1 MYCEEIIQKGCA
13 ALAITVFKRYEKKYM
28 LTLEQYEALS
38 EFLKDYMR
46 YDKYCLNSQSYK
58 LYNIY
63 FDSPN
68 HELIRTSISKPKYKE
83 KLRMR
88 SYYPLREADDKVFFE
103 IKKKYKGIVT
113 KRRATMK
120 YGEVMEMVRTRQ
132 LPPSYE
138 SAKYFDRQVEKE
150 ILRMLT
156 LYDLYPMVYI
166 QYDRIAMFGIDDPE
180 LRITF
185 DKEII
190 TRRTNLEL
198 NGDTS
203 GVDIMPPERIL
214 MEIKIPNSMPLWLAR
229 FLSEHKIF
237 NSSFSKYGKEYE
249 YYVTGAPIPSLEV

>member
-1 MYCEEIIQKGCA
+1 M
-13 ALAITVFKRYEKKYM
+13 
-28 LTLEQYEALS
+28 EQYEALT

-68 HELIRTSISKPKYKE
+68 HELIRTSISKPPYKE

-88 SYYPLREADDKVFFE
+88 SYYPLRNDDDKVFFE

-120 YGEVMEMVRTRQ
+120 YGEVKEMVRTRQ
-132 LPPSYE
+132 LPPSHAT
-138 SAKYFDRQVEKE
+138 AKYFDKQVEKE

-166 QYDRIAMFGIDDPE
+166 QYDRIALFGIDDPE

-190 TRRTNLEL
+190 TRRNNLEF

-214 MEIKIPNSMPLWLAR
+214 MEIKIPNAMPLWLAR
-229 FLSEHKIF
+229 FLSDHQIF

-249 YYVTGAPIPSLEV
+249 YYITGTPIPSVEV

>member
-1 MYCEEIIQKGCA
+1 M
-13 ALAITVFKRYEKKYM
+13 AITVFKRYEKKYM
-28 LTLEQYEALS
+28 LTMEQYEALR

-46 YDKYCLNSQSYK
+46 YDKYCLDSKSYK

-68 HELIRTSISKPKYKE
+68 NELIRTSISKPKYKE

-88 SYYPLREADDKVFFE
+88 SYYPLREENDKVFFE
-103 IKKKYKGIVT
+103 IKKKYKGVVT

-120 YGEVMEMVRTRQ
+120 YGEVMEMVRTRK

-138 SAKYFDRQVEKE
+138 TAKYFDKQVEKE
-150 ILRMLT
+150 ILRMLEN
-156 LYDLYPMVYI
+156 YDLYPAVYI
-166 QYDRIAMFGIDDPE
+166 AYDRIAMFGIDDPE

-190 TRRTNLEL
+190 TRRTNLTL

-203 GVDIMPPERIL
+203 GVDIMPLERIL
-214 MEIKIPNSMPLWLAR
+214 MEIKIPNAMPLWLAR
-229 FLSEHKIF
+229 FLSEHQIF

-249 YYVTGAPIPSLEV
+249 YYVTGKPIPSLEVKHV

>member
-1 MYCEEIIQKGCA
+1 M
-13 ALAITVFKRYEKKYM
+13 AITVFKRYEKKYM
-28 LTLEQYEALS
+28 LTMEQYNALR

-46 YDKYCLNSQSYK
+46 YDKYCLNDQSYK

-68 HELIRTSISKPKYKE
+68 NELIRTSVSKPRYKE

-88 SYYPLREADDKVFFE
+88 SYFPLREDGDKVFFE

-132 LPPSYE
+132 LPKSYE
-138 SAKYFDRQVEKE
+138 TASYFDRQVEKE

-156 LYDLYPMVYI
+156 HYDLYPAVYI
-166 QYDRIAMFGIDDPE
+166 SYDRIAMFGKDDPE

-185 DKEII
+185 DKEVCC
-190 TRRTNLEL
+190 RRTNLTL
-198 NGDTS
+198 DGDTS
-203 GVDIMPPERIL
+203 GRDIMPPERIL
-214 MEIKIPNSMPLWLAR
+214 MEIKIPNAMPLWLAR
-229 FLSEHKIF
+229 FLSENKIF

-249 YYVTGAPIPSLEV
+249 YYVTGFPKSEVEVKNA